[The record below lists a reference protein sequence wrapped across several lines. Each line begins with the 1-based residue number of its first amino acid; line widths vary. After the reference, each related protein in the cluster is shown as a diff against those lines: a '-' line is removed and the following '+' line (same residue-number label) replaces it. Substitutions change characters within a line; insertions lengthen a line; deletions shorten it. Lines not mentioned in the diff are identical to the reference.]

1 MKKVRVAVIKDTI
14 AESKTGKP
22 CYKPDLTV
30 GVHYKEGDKLIHPI
44 SVHLTGKDKGKPKVA
59 EIEVTILEKG
69 IDF

>member
-22 CYKPDLTV
+22 YYKPDLTV

-44 SVHLTGKDKGKPKVA
+44 PIDKREKKPKVT
-59 EIEVTILEKG
+59 EVEVTILEKG
-69 IDF
+69 VDF